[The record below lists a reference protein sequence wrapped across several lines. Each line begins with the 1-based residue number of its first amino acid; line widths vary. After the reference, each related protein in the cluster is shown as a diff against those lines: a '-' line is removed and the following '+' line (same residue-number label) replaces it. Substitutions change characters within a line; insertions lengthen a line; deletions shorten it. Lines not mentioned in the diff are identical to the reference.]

1 MSSQLGHLLMI
12 YVFFT
17 SSDKGSNWE
26 LSWNEFCAV
35 ALRRAWTMLYF
46 QGISE
51 KPTGEKISPPSCSPQ
66 QTKYSYQKTLWLMF
80 VIPMVTTNCKSS
92 KLRRCTIFC
101 HVMILKFIAIAVL
114 LCTQHYFWKGVVERC
129 LI

>member
-1 MSSQLGHLLMI
+1 MI

-66 QTKYSYQKTLWLMF
+66 QTNKMQLPKNLVADVCYSYG
-80 VIPMVTTNCKSS
+80 NY
-92 KLRRCTIFC
+92 KL
-101 HVMILKFIAIAVL
+101 
-114 LCTQHYFWKGVVERC
+114 
-129 LI
+129 